1 MLGMNHPAL
10 IPWVIAVLC
19 WSLSSPVFAE
29 LVVIHDSGRTR
40 PLEPLLSPLFSSE
53 PQPGEPARAD
63 GPVSRDPVPG
73 RMPGEGILDMLLPV
87 RSPGLQPGVLEDTR
101 LKPEVQARLAQ
112 GNPRPFFLGGSDELS
127 LRWLATNAKTLNEVG
142 AVGLLVQADTQ
153 EDIRRIAGAARG
165 LSITPG
171 SGSDLARV
179 LGIRHY
185 PVLITKDGLMQ

>member
-1 MLGMNHPAL
+1 MPGMNHPAL

-19 WSLSSPVFAE
+19 WSLSSPVFGE
-29 LVVIHDSGRTR
+29 LAVIHDSGQTR
-40 PLEPLLSPLFSSE
+40 PLEPLLGPLLSSD
-53 PQPGEPARAD
+53 PQPGEPSRVG
-63 GPVSRDPVPG
+63 GPASRDPVLG
-73 RMPGEGILDMLLPV
+73 RMPGEGIPGMLLPV
-87 RSPGLQPGVLEDTR
+87 RSPGLQPGVLTDTW

-112 GNPRPFFLGGSDELS
+112 GNPPPFFLVGSDALS
-127 LRWLATNAKTLNEVG
+127 LRWLAANAKTLREIG
-142 AVGLLVQADTQ
+142 ALGLLVQADTQ
-153 EDIRRIAGAARG
+153 EDVRRVAAAARG